1 MAGNGKGTISF
12 RLPKG
17 DKVVL
22 DALAA
27 SMSRNRSDLIGDA
40 IRNYIEVQR
49 WQIDE
54 IGHALKEADSGDFA
68 TNDEVRHVLERLSR

>member
-1 MAGNGKGTISF
+1 MAVKGKGTISF
-12 RLPKG
+12 RLPKS
-17 DKVVL
+17 DKAVL

-40 IRNYIEVQR
+40 IRNYLDVQR

-54 IGHALKEADSGDFA
+54 IGHALKEADGGDFA
-68 TNDEVRHVLERLSR
+68 TTDEVRRVLDRLSR